1 MKKKHIQ
8 KVLDMMKDKT
18 IQCITLHDG
27 EDIEINYFNPNV
39 EIDEEIPEMVI
50 AGDYGT
56 IFVDD
61 LDDAVVENNTIKTK
75 EYKITIL

>member
-1 MKKKHIQ
+1 
-8 KVLDMMKDKT
+8 MKDKT
-18 IQCITLHDG
+18 IQCITIDDG

-39 EIDEEIPEMVI
+39 GIDEEIPEMVI

-61 LDDAVVENNTIKTK
+61 LEGAVIQDNTITTK
-75 EYKITIL
+75 NYKLTII

>member
-1 MKKKHIQ
+1 MKTKHIQ

-18 IQCITLHDG
+18 IQCITIDDG

-61 LDDAVVENNTIKTK
+61 LDEAVIENNTIKTK